1 MQFYLG
7 IENRSSW
14 GELEGE
20 GWGLEGVIKL
30 LYKWVVMA
38 AAGST
43 LLSKPYAN
51 TLEQLSPCATTTA
64 HSRALK
70 PQLRSP
76 RAATAAAAAA
86 KSLQSCPTL
95 CDPIGGSPPGS
106 AVLGILQARTL
117 EWVCATTSVAQ
128 VPAAWAQQQ
137 GKSLH

>member
-7 IENRSSW
+7 IENRSCW

-51 TLEQLSPCATTTA
+51 TLEQLSPCATK
-64 HSRALK
+64 L
-70 PQLRSP
+70 L
-76 RAATAAAAAA
+76 
-86 KSLQSCPTL
+86 PTL
-95 CDPIGGSPPGS
+95 GHSSHNYGAHVRQLLLLLLLSRFS
-106 AVLGILQARTL
+106 RVRL
-117 EWVCATTSVAQ
+117 CAT
-128 VPAAWAQQQ
+128 P
-137 GKSLH
+137 